1 MIPLTLKK
9 LILLFDRKDKLTILF
24 LFVLNIIT
32 SIFEILGIASIVPFI
47 GLISD
52 PEFLQKYTF
61 LDQIY
66 LYFGL
71 TYKQSVIY
79 TGIAI
84 IVLFVLSNLTSAYNL
99 WRTVKFTAKQ
109 SHKISVSIMNKYLS
123 QKYNF
128 FVNSD
133 ISSISKNI
141 LSEASILSENFLM
154 PALQLITKLTLLI
167 SISILLFIVNIEVFL
182 YSLSTLILLYILI
195 YKSLRDLIIRYGKE
209 RLISNDKRFKYVNDS
224 LKSIKDVKFYNVE
237 EYYVDQFSHAQK
249 DFSYLTAKNTLFSLL
264 PKYLLEIFAIGG
276 LFSITIYLISIDTS
290 IKDFLP
296 TLSIFILAAYRLLP
310 LIQQVYVN
318 FTTMKFYYPVL
329 HVLDEINN
337 LDSSN
342 ITRPSER
349 IDFNKTI
356 ELKDICFSYDR
367 KNILNNISFS
377 FNKSSITGLIG
388 KTGVGKTTLLDLLLG
403 FNIPTSG
410 EILLDQVRLD
420 NNDIY
425 KLCNTTGYV
434 SQNIT
439 FLDNTIASN
448 IAFGVSNE
456 KINYKLIDELIDC
469 VQLRELIDSLEHGIN
484 TNIGENGIKLSG
496 GQCQRIGIARALYLK
511 PTLLIFDE
519 ATNAID
525 SETETSLIKT
535 IREYTKDTIT
545 IIIITHR
552 LSSISLCDKV
562 LVLNSKN
569 ILSYDKD
576 EVTTELLEDLLKDTD

>member
-1 MIPLTLKK
+1 MLKNIK
-9 LILLFDRKDKLTILF
+9 KIISLFNTKDKLIILF
-24 LFVLNIIT
+24 LFFLNIVT

-66 LYFGL
+66 IYFGL

-79 TGIAI
+79 TGVAI

-99 WRTVKFTAKQ
+99 WRTVKFTAEQ

-133 ISSISKNI
+133 ISNISKNI

-154 PALQLITKLTLLI
+154 PALQLLTKLTLLI

-182 YSLSTLILLYILI
+182 YSLSILILLYIVI
-195 YKSLRDLIIRYGKE
+195 YKSLRGLIIRYGEE
-209 RLISNDKRFKYVNDS
+209 RLVSNDKRFKYVNDS

-237 EYYVDQFSHAQK
+237 EYYLNQFSDAQR

-276 LFSITIYLISIDTS
+276 LFSITIYLISIDTM
-290 IKDFLP
+290 ITDFLP

-329 HVLDEINN
+329 HILDEINN
-337 LDSSN
+337 LDSSS
-342 ITRPSER
+342 IKRSSER
-349 IDFNKTI
+349 IDFKKTI
-356 ELKDICFSYDR
+356 ELKDICFSYGH
-367 KNILNNISFS
+367 KNILSNISFS
-377 FNKSSITGLIG
+377 FNKSSITGLVG

-403 FNIPTSG
+403 FNNPVSG
-410 EILLDQVRLD
+410 EILLDKVQLD

-434 SQNIT
+434 SQNIA

-456 KINYKLIDELIDC
+456 NIDYKLIDELIDC
-469 VQLRELIDSLEHGIN
+469 VQLRELIDSLEHGIH
-484 TNIGENGIKLSG
+484 TNIGENGAKLSG
-496 GQCQRIGIARALYLK
+496 GQCQRIGIARALYLM

-519 ATNAID
+519 ATNALD
-525 SETETSLIKT
+525 SETERSLIKT
-535 IREYTKDTIT
+535 IREYTKDSIT

-569 ILSYDKD
+569 ILSYDKN